1 MCSSAALLERFLK
14 GWIGPTTGS
23 YPSYTLSYLYR
34 RRIDGRL
41 RLRQFERG
49 GKLCGNAEI
58 VIVNNGNGTTVR
70 QEVRHQERIFP
81 GFYHAFRH
89 G

>member
-1 MCSSAALLERFLK
+1 MCSSAALLECFLK

-41 RLRQFERG
+41 RLRQDERG
-49 GKLCGNAEI
+49 VKLCGNAEI